1 MQVRGVRRWLCDY
14 MFNRSSRGTYRS
26 GDDEVGLRVEVAAED
41 IVGMTSQR
49 LQTLT
54 LRRQ

>member
-26 GDDEVGLRVEVAAED
+26 GDDKVGLRVEVAAED

-54 LRRQ
+54 LRR